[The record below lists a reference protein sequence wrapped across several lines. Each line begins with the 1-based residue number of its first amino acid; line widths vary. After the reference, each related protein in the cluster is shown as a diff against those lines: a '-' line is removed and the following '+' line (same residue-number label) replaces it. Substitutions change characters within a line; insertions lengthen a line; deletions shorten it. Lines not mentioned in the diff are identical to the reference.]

1 MGGKVIPN
9 APRWDQADLP
19 QAGDSVIIDLD
30 NTIFTGLSDSIF
42 SQDENQGAFTLFTFD
57 GDWNPQNVSLVFKSG
72 NEYSQGSFKVDN
84 GDLATFSYSVPMFNV
99 IPGVE
104 AFARFVLTNI
114 NLNSTAGYGQFIN
127 VSAKEDGG
135 STPDLKAS
143 LTGTG
148 NVTFGFSEA
157 ERQGYLTLAGSEDN
171 TYTGKTYVGYAADG
185 QVSASPTTI
194 YFGKNKA
201 FGETLNLNVESASSV
216 YISGET
222 GTEDYEQ
229 EVHGLQGEGLIHLG
243 TQAKLTLDQSGTGT
257 GNYSA
262 DEGGFIRIDNKFAG
276 TGNADDPTAGAWF
289 DIKLSGEVAGD
300 IVRFSDNAVYDE
312 EGNPNY
318 TGVIALENGAIEA
331 YDEDRRLDPEGR
343 NYSPN
348 LILTT
353 STLRLENNGCLL
365 VDGTSGADTVHN
377 LFLNNS
383 ADWMSGAANN
393 NALSFENVGFGGAA
407 LTVTGDLTLEK
418 DATVNVDSFTETL
431 DDAVAGKSFFDAD
444 GGLESALIV
453 VEGEVDLGND
463 YKLHLK
469 GEATGDSGTDV
480 TQGGNIVA
488 KAHWDFSDTLKYV
501 SGGDESDSF
510 NIEYT
515 LKQIDIVSGQTFTLE
530 TADGSSTEGQDF
542 TALITGS
549 GNLTVDASGFTVNI
563 GHSGGN
569 TYTGDT
575 TITGGTNVNLTE
587 NNAFG
592 TGAGSLDIAEGGS
605 VTLKNGVSQS
615 GSGLSGNGSLVLE
628 SDSKYT
634 LTQNSDAT
642 IDNIISGSGTLKVDL
657 VNDGNELKFTAGKSF
672 TGTLDLI
679 NAALDLTDSGN
690 AGTLG
695 SSSIVLGDNTDFTFG
710 KGGNVRD
717 LRVTGDAD
725 LNADTLIIGGDAVL
739 NISGSLSY
747 ARNLSFDVKNVEVAA
762 DLNLIDY
769 DGAFVGN
776 NFIDAGSSQ
785 GQGNVSIAVSGG
797 QQTVLDYT
805 QKGNVVA
812 ETTWDIG
819 TGLTDTG
826 TGLDASVQLKAI
838 NVLGEN
844 SLSIYGNSS
853 GQKELSAKLSSESA
867 SGTVVFEGG
876 DILVSNGANDYTA
889 ATHIDSSATVKLGAS
904 HALGETSELANYGK
918 LVVNT
923 GIEQTVFGWD
933 GKANGSIE
941 LNGSLLLDQSGEQT
955 IANTF
960 TGSGTFTVDLS
971 GSGNELSFANDN
983 AFSGFSGKLLLGN
996 LIFDAAEMSSSLLS
1010 STDVVING
1018 GAIFVADAIGTPV
1031 QTSDFTFNGGT
1042 LRVGQIEAGNNT
1054 GAKLAVSGDINID
1067 SASTIELEG
1076 VKLEGTQNILA
1087 ADQGVEQTIAT
1098 YTGAVSSNL
1107 DDLKV
1112 SGVGTSEIR
1121 NNSSDADPVAYGKW
1135 STGALTAESG
1145 KLNVRLTLEE
1155 IQLAD
1160 TDEGLKLDATGPTGD
1175 KTISAKITDYE
1186 TTAGKIVFEGGNI
1199 TIANT
1204 NDYHGV
1210 TVVESGST
1218 VTVAAES
1225 GFGNT
1230 SELDISAGAVVNL
1243 QGFDQTV
1250 GRLVVGSLG
1259 EEASNALN
1267 GTDISTL
1274 TLAAGGNSEIWGTN
1288 DYSGTIVLGSGHNLA
1303 LNNSSGIGASAK
1315 VNFNAADSVLTIE
1328 GAKSG
1333 TFETE
1338 LSGAGTVVV
1347 SDSTIAVA
1355 GGNTNFK
1362 GKWELQ
1368 SDAGVT
1374 VSDNVDAVLG
1384 TGADIALDGTLTLGF
1399 ASNAASEVTIDETLS
1414 GSGSLVLTGNNNQ
1427 KFGLASND
1435 LNFAGTVTLD
1445 KIGMTVGGSGTG
1457 TNNANVFTT
1466 ADLVLQGGSVL
1477 EVATGSTVTTFD
1489 KVSVNNGQTAGF
1501 KFGGLGFNSD
1511 GTTATGTSAL
1521 VINELVNNGSAQIT
1535 LDELGTNGDLLG
1547 AVAETSLVNGGVDVF
1562 QALIQTGKVM
1572 DESILENFK
1581 LTGVGNGQATQEIE
1595 SATGQVATG
1604 YYDFDL
1610 ALGDSGTDLGVSYDL
1625 TRIDISGGKT
1635 LTLFEKGTLDAQFTS
1650 DGGAGALTI
1659 ATGGD
1664 ITLANDSES
1673 ALNSYTGVTNVLG
1686 KLTAHA
1692 GNLGS
1697 TSELQIGA
1705 GGHYVNAG
1713 DNKVGLLDAD
1723 GTLELSE
1730 GYTLEITQGA
1740 DKSSNIAGTL
1750 TGGGD
1755 LSFAAGELT
1764 VSGSSSS
1771 NYDGTVYVGSANS
1784 DAVLTISGAGA
1795 LGMGSIVL
1803 GTHSGSAVNIYG
1815 TEGQT
1820 FVNEISGSGTI
1831 NVDLSGGAF
1840 AFGTEQL
1847 DLSTGS
1853 TLVLDGATFDLTFS
1867 DVNFNDDVAER
1878 LAIELTDGSKLI
1890 NDGSADKD
1898 VYSLTLNGGTIDLGE
1913 INTEFGQINLVSE
1926 KGTLNIINKT
1936 TIDIASQSD
1945 DNVTESGDR
1954 TITDGSELLTG
1965 GVFYLDIF
1973 TGVKNLTGGIGNLV
1987 LDDDKFEKTTEKLLQ
2002 DADPDTEGLELV
2014 ANMTRDN
2021 GTFKY
2026 DGSKVYLEYEF
2037 KEIELLRDNFNQ
2049 GLLIDAEKKPGG
2061 TLSAKITGSGNLKLD
2076 GTLNLGTAGTV
2087 NDYTGRTY
2095 VLGDGVVT
2103 IQADSAF
2110 GQTKDLDIATGGVV
2124 KLNGFDQTVGALS
2137 GIGKLEFASGS
2148 DFTLDNYLDEEGA
2161 QSIDINNE
2169 LVGAAGATFTID
2181 GTYGTGE
2188 NDHASVSFGRENSL
2202 DGMTFTLRNAKFDI
2216 TGTSDVDY
2224 LTSASSSDFVLSMGA
2239 AMSVDGTSGNL
2250 YDYNELSFAGGSL
2263 DVTNVTL
2270 VKEGTGA
2277 STAAVIET
2285 DKLDLTGS
2293 GTLSV
2298 AAKIDESFNVLA
2310 DDQANFVSTLIKY
2323 GELEGNPD
2331 NLDPSSTFSSSAINQ
2346 GGTNVAYVNWDGDIT
2361 VDETAKTVGMSYR
2374 VAAIQLADET
2384 GDGLKLN
2391 TQNTTGVDA
2400 ALDALVTDYVSGGVT
2415 HSGNITFDGGEI
2427 TIGTGTVDEEANTYT
2442 GTTNVRSDSTVTLA
2456 KDGAFGRTEL
2466 LNISNGQV
2474 NFNGKSETLG
2484 SINVGISGSITGSGS
2499 VTLGI
2504 AGYHETSST
2513 ILGEHS
2519 GFTADVTLANGHTL
2533 TLNDTVGIGSSGTI
2547 KLESGTYLVINDATA
2562 GGVLSKTITG
2572 EANSNVQL
2580 TGSGIGIAANNSGY
2594 GGNWMFTDGTTVLVA
2609 GDSNTS
2615 ADDRLGTGGTVKLG
2629 DESGTGTTLT
2639 ISQTAGDFTL
2649 DNAFAGSGTLAVSG
2663 NGSVQAFGFDRV
2675 WTNPNDFTGT
2685 VDIRNGISMTVGGTN
2700 VTDVGAFNSANLAA
2714 ADFNLGVGST
2724 LIVATQGSVVD
2735 TFDNLNVEE
2744 GGTVEFDGQL
2754 LTGATTSELGRLQV
2768 HTLTGAGDISLD
2780 IPTANGDV
2788 GREIAANDLFDH
2800 DQNSP
2805 FEALITVESG
2815 AVSADGWTLNGE
2827 KDSGSGLRQAVGTVA
2842 NPDAY
2847 AIYNYG
2853 LSVSDTDNDG
2863 DTDSLG
2869 VKLDLKTVDIVS
2881 GHVLTFSKAGTLGAR
2896 VTDSTGAGDL
2906 LISGAAVVL
2915 TGENDYEGLTR
2926 VTGAGAKLTVGD
2938 SGLGQTSGLVLE
2950 SDTDFVNQGTNRT
2963 GYLHAESATIDLAG
2977 ADDVLYVTGT
2987 GDSRLVNGTITGA
3000 GTLALQSGTLEVG
3013 GNLTDAG
3020 YSGRVNVGMAD
3031 SGATLLLNGQNG
3043 IGTGVIS
3050 LNYGASKLQI
3060 RNSNNSVE
3068 LTNTVTGSG
3077 LIDVNLGGSGDLF
3090 EFNGN
3095 QGSAFSGTLR
3105 LSNAAYHLY
3114 NGADKL
3120 LRAKLET
3127 ATGSLVV
3134 VHSDSVSDRTIG
3146 SLTLNGG
3153 VLDFGSMAE
3162 GSTNGQ
3168 IVVGSGSG
3176 GFSIGNENTTIKVSL
3191 SDSNDARGS
3200 GVFVGNDGMSVSII
3214 DIKDFNENTDIS
3226 NIVLHENSDELT
3238 QAVNQ
3243 TDGHTANLTFSGGR
3257 LDATG
3262 SGIDA
3267 LWDLTSIKL
3276 LVEADN
3282 SGFRVDATDETSRA
3296 GTITAKITGTGNI
3309 VFEGGTVTVANDQND
3324 YTGDT
3329 YVTDG
3334 LLVLGTSEALGNT
3347 GLLNVTGG
3355 AVDVGTTS
3363 QSIGSLDIAVEG
3375 GLTMTA
3381 GGSIELTS
3389 GSSAIASANEGVTG
3403 GAFKLDSGVKLT
3415 IENERGAGSVE
3426 GERGGADISMQ
3437 SGASV
3442 VLAFGEETDYGYFSN
3457 KLAGENGQYGTVQIG
3472 NGENAAYVDLVNT
3485 ANNFDVLHVAGKGHV
3500 RINGMD
3506 GTQTALG
3513 GADVVIDDNGVAIL
3527 NGNGSWTLANAFD
3540 LSSGGELRLTAGA
3553 DGNGGYNTVN
3563 FSNASTQQ
3571 INEGGKVTLADAVL
3585 YLDRGS
3591 NAANADVLANA
3602 HLNLES
3608 NASLNVGTVAQG
3620 DTGLALNS
3628 LTLAGG
3634 DIYFGG
3640 ILSVGADQTTLGHLT
3655 VNTLGDLNGTV
3666 HLTASRQGGTGGSIQ
3681 EGSLLDAAKNGRYQ
3695 SLIDV
3700 TGETIKTEDLEGI
3713 GLVVTD
3719 ENGSGDVEIISSIK
3733 DSDGVTLAEGT
3744 FGYGDKLVAGE
3755 NGTSAG
3761 VNYTL
3766 QLINLL
3772 NDRELE
3778 ISESGGL
3785 DVRITGEGSLLVSNE
3800 LELTNKTGEKNDYTG
3815 TTTVADSG
3823 QLTAGAGAL
3832 GTSDS
3837 HTSALNVSG
3846 NFTNAGDN
3854 VVDSFNLSGS
3864 ADLNNGTT
3872 LTVTGAGKNAIAGG
3886 LSGLGSLDLAGGTT
3900 TVTSDA
3906 DAMSDYSGA
3915 VALGKNATLDLG
3927 AAGSLGTGAITT
3939 AADSLVKVEANGART
3954 LTNTLKGAATL
3965 DVSGSGIDSSSFAFN
3980 AGQDDLTSGFAGALS
3995 LTSVTYDFTQNGN
4008 DALKGASLTLDG
4020 VKLVVNDSDSVG
4032 NRLVNGLTINGT
4044 GSIIDFG
4051 QIGNGTGV
4059 INLQGND
4066 FDVNAETT
4074 VTLETELASAASSD
4088 GSAAFDKNVSGAL
4101 VTLVTDAKD
4110 ISEED
4115 LNHLVSSVSGQNVS
4129 RDIKQGG
4136 DVVAK
4141 LLGTFG
4147 GFSVSGES
4155 GHQDLNLGLGFSQL
4169 EIQGGKTYSVS
4180 ETGSISLKI
4189 TDVNGKGGLTVTG
4202 KGNVLTLTNGGNEY
4216 EGATNVLSDAGLV
4229 LTADGALGTTELL
4242 NTASGTSVDFGGT
4255 SQTVGMIKSDG
4266 SLKSDAN
4273 KHGTHTLTV
4282 AAGGSVAG
4290 ANDDFHLNWALSAGE
4305 LQINN
4310 VMSLGTGAAEVSDGA
4325 SIVIVGA
4332 EGEFT
4337 NALTGAGGLRVTNG
4351 ANVELAGSNALK
4363 GGLTVLDKSAVSAS
4377 GDIYEHIGT
4386 GPIALDGTAVFTL
4399 TEGTDVDSWNWD
4411 RKVSGKG
4418 NLTFAREGL
4427 DSQDLSFTDGTLK
4440 NFGGNLTLDN
4450 WIIRL
4455 STVNGQTATFDEL
4468 SGSKIGDITL
4478 KNSARADVTGDVSL
4492 AGKNLW
4498 LENTAS
4504 LTFNGVGVPGASTHD
4519 NAHITV
4525 DELHLGS
4532 GFNIDLGISN
4542 ASVKSEDLIKHDKT
4556 SDSTLISVATAL
4568 EGIFGEVK
4576 DGTVTVNGEETIGK
4590 TIRFGIDQ
4598 GSGSVLEES
4607 GDVGDAIYGY
4617 DILKETVNSHDK
4629 LQISYSLE
4637 GIDIGSRK
4645 TLVLNGVESDAEGED
4660 EDSTLGVYLT
4670 GKGSLRIA
4678 GNTVRL
4684 SKTEHGNDYL
4694 GTTTVSSGATLY
4706 AEEGTLG
4713 QTARLTTESGARTY
4727 IEGDNTVK
4735 GFTLAADGQLVI
4747 GDISTMGDKSD
4758 VTLTISSLT
4767 DKTTPSDQIN
4777 HLSGQLHGNGV
4788 LKVVGNGQYD
4798 EGVDADLTIHGSQ
4811 SNFYGDLVLENGAWV
4826 DIEANSEGLFGNE
4839 GAANDVVLSKKSRLT
4854 IESSQSGPASFHGV
4868 FKDGTDGGGTVEISL
4883 NGSDDHFRFA
4893 DAQAEEIFTGTF
4905 TLNNGTISYN
4915 DLFTTNSGSGDP
4927 LAKATLA
4934 LNVGGNVILS
4944 DDAQKKSLL
4953 GGLTMNGGTIH
4964 AGAIGYTAGEGSST
4978 SRIDLNGGDLNLAD
4992 GSNGQISNVIFDAS
5006 SGASQIS
5013 AEGSEI
5019 LTAGSIGSNVVLI
5032 ENIGET
5038 YLDGDMFSGG
5048 EINSNYLH
5056 ASLPAD
5062 ALQLVKQEI
5071 GKGSGKETVD
5081 VAEVKRQFT
5090 DEFYYDK
5097 AEGTLAIAYTVSEIG
5112 LLHQTKEVGG
5122 DNFDYR
5128 NDDNWQG
5135 LTLTAFDAE
5144 YGDSIAFAT
5153 YIKDGSHGEKGNIV
5167 FRGAEGADSITLELE
5182 NGYTGKTWLTD
5193 NVQVVFGD
5201 NSGFGTTEALRVDA
5215 GSSVNFA
5222 GFDQTMGALFALGS
5236 DALKGAGNL
5245 TVNGV
5250 AVIEGANA
5258 DLSANWIFNDAVT
5271 INNAKSLGTGSV
5283 ALAGASSKLTVNGA
5297 NGNIANAF
5305 TGGDGTSLVLTNGAN
5320 VNFTTEDTLGGKAF
5334 TGSVDVAS
5342 GTSAGFTLTS
5352 GTAIGNELDVT
5363 AGGTL
5368 RISSENGG
5376 NLSFA
5381 NSETN
5386 ISGTLD
5392 ITNVTLNA
5400 AANKDRFTNA
5410 SLSAHAGAVFE
5421 VTEVIGEGVFK
5432 DLSFTDGSTIK
5443 FANGT
5448 PGEYGD
5454 NAARIDLGDEGTLSF
5469 AETVNIE
5476 LDLDDYVNASEVSE
5490 IQTGL
5495 QNKRL
5500 TAQDLTTKNESVLSN
5515 LISAGKVNG
5524 GLEDLNLEASG
5535 ASGGT
5540 LTIGIR
5546 NDDRDTEDVAE
5557 GTYGFKL
5564 NTNGGL
5570 NLAYGLTSV
5579 KIKDGK
5585 TLKLAGVGSSVSEDN
5600 ILTAAVHGTGDLEI
5614 TEGLIALTN
5623 GGTDA
5628 GKSTY
5633 TGQTIVDAHAQLVA
5647 GTAGGT
5653 LGETSKLD
5661 LKGYER
5667 QSEYDDGFGG
5677 RAHILGAETVG
5688 SLNVGENAVLNISD
5702 SDSTNGHLTIEGK
5715 AESTINGVLRGAG
5728 GLDVQGSTLTV
5739 TTSNTGFTGDVS
5751 VASGATI
5758 VINQL
5763 DSLGAKDTAGVIKIA
5778 EGGNLNVTSELEVD
5792 ATSSASRTVGTIS
5805 NAVTGDGTVVVNLT
5819 TSNDSEARFSFAD
5832 SQTGGEQATEEDPGF
5847 TGTIRLENGGFT
5859 LAFAADD
5866 HTVSTANQR
5875 AAWNAEIEVG
5885 SGGSLYVS
5893 QRDHENA
5900 RFVDKHIRALT
5911 LNGGNIYFGG
5921 LRYDMQSLEN
5931 QLGGQLE
5938 LDGENGGTLSI
5949 NDISTVNL
5957 DAGTTNSLSD
5967 NGSELLIA
5975 DEGAQIDLIQHAKDV
5990 LVKGNSVVG
5999 MTDEDIKALNDNLKL
6014 NISNE
6019 DAWQTL
6025 SQKGIEV
6032 AEVLR
6037 TVGSSDGDAFGVE
6050 ESSTAQGLYDLYL
6063 NYHVQEVRLIN
6074 KEQGLLVSN
6083 TTGKDQTF
6091 SAKLT
6096 GDGDITFAG
6105 GSITIGD
6112 GDTDV
6117 TNDVANV
6124 NTGRVFVRDGRVT
6137 AGKDTAFGDGSTL
6150 IVADGG
6156 SVDFGDFDQTL
6167 GVLEARGDD
6176 ALIGGEGSVITI
6188 TDDMIITGENDEFHS
6203 KLELKFS
6210 GEGLV
6215 TDVDGLGDGDISIG
6229 EDYTLILADEELS
6242 GTDKNLVENNIDGA
6256 GTVVVG
6262 SDGATGTIELGGK
6275 NSGLTG
6281 DVTVKD
6287 GWTLEASMG
6296 ANESASDRI
6305 GNGTLI
6311 LEGEGS
6317 NASFTQTESESGK
6330 GLVWDTDVS
6339 GSGNLKL
6346 TAKAD
6351 ESITI
6356 SGGLVGFAEGTV
6368 TIGGGRLDLGTGNET
6383 NLGSADLVATG
6394 DNASINIKNVEGGV
6408 DYEGNITVGNDANI
6422 VFERPATPGTTG
6434 DASLRVDGSLDLEG
6448 ALVTVTVDDSL
6459 SLGDPGTVDL
6469 NVQDVLSA
6477 DRSSDLA
6484 LVIAEADG
6492 GIGNLTGDALIK
6504 DQEGNVIDLKSKGI
6518 AINDSTG
6525 KVATGYYDY
6534 DLSVSEDGKQL
6545 GVAYQLTRVD
6555 IVENEKLVLQG
6566 VTSSDT
6572 NNPDVQNAMRL
6583 SADLTGKGSF
6593 QLTGGLLTLEGDA
6606 NDYSGNTIVG
6616 NEGTGASTTLIVS
6629 EGSSL
6634 GNTNIVQVN
6643 RNATLTNRSDKTTAK
6658 NIQVVQGGTLNL
6670 DGGVFTVSGGSAESM
6685 IDGLLTG
6692 DGALV
6697 LGDDVTMRVLA
6708 ENASGYTG
6716 VVTVGDGA
6724 TYNVVAATS
6733 DTVRVSN
6740 SFASAEGD
6748 AAEVGLKGNLFLGKS
6763 NDNFHGTFMLSGG
6776 SVLNADSIDALGADD
6791 AMIDV
6796 GDSGTGFVMLTY
6808 ANEESVGQVEQGMTN
6823 SISFIK
6829 DGAGVVSLSDD
6840 AMGAGTVTAREGG
6853 ILFGTAGQSTAYN
6866 TALNI
6871 EKDGWAAGF
6880 GGVSSL
6886 KVDLGGSFYVGG
6898 RSGYNS
6904 VLASTV
6910 AKAANEDPA
6919 SNPSAN
6925 SNTAEFVVSGDVTN
6939 AGTIYVGNK
6948 NADGSAP
6955 ADSSSIG
6962 NELVITGDYNVTASD
6977 NGGIFDMN
6985 AIIAGEDS
6993 IADHVTIK
7001 GKINGEG
7008 YVDVNYDS
7016 SVSTGGTLEYL
7027 GLVKVEGGDD
7037 GDSLRLKDS
7046 IQIGDLYYR
7055 LMWSSKE
7062 NEYYLQSSVTDPGDK
7077 PWDTEDVENVNAGT
7091 RSALAFMQAQ
7101 AFDLSLRGHLGETL
7115 YVDPVTGE
7123 QRKSSFWMVQRG
7135 DWTKFSNASGQLD
7148 ADGNL
7153 YTTHLGTDLFK
7164 RETDGATFRWGVL
7177 AGFADGDF
7185 DVSSNVDGKS
7195 SKGSFRGY
7203 SAGLYMTAE
7212 SKAESGPFLGLQLR
7226 WNRFDSEV
7234 GQDDYDV
7241 NGLSLTA
7248 EASWDQL
7255 LSKGI
7260 TDGGR
7265 NYEWRL
7271 EPHVRAYWTNFGDP
7285 DDWTS
7290 SLGETYSSDFD
7301 NGLLVRV
7308 GARTKIQT
7316 TLGTGPAWQAY
7327 AEANW
7332 VYNNG
7337 DYSTTMSTKYGDVT
7351 STQNGAEFAEFRLGL
7366 EAQFTTNVNVWLE
7379 GHHQTGSDDYEST
7392 GAMFGFKYMW

>member
-1 MGGKVIPN
+1 M
-9 APRWDQADLP
+9 
-19 QAGDSVIIDLD
+19 
-30 NTIFTGLSDSIF
+30 
-42 SQDENQGAFTLFTFD
+42 
-57 GDWNPQNVSLVFKSG
+57 
-72 NEYSQGSFKVDN
+72 
-84 GDLATFSYSVPMFNV
+84 
-99 IPGVE
+99 
-104 AFARFVLTNI
+104 
-114 NLNSTAGYGQFIN
+114 
-127 VSAKEDGG
+127 
-135 STPDLKAS
+135 
-143 LTGTG
+143 
-148 NVTFGFSEA
+148 
-157 ERQGYLTLAGSEDN
+157 
-171 TYTGKTYVGYAADG
+171 
-185 QVSASPTTI
+185 
-194 YFGKNKA
+194 
-201 FGETLNLNVESASSV
+201 
-216 YISGET
+216 
-222 GTEDYEQ
+222 
-229 EVHGLQGEGLIHLG
+229 
-243 TQAKLTLDQSGTGT
+243 
-257 GNYSA
+257 
-262 DEGGFIRIDNKFAG
+262 
-276 TGNADDPTAGAWF
+276 
-289 DIKLSGEVAGD
+289 
-300 IVRFSDNAVYDE
+300 
-312 EGNPNY
+312 
-318 TGVIALENGAIEA
+318 
-331 YDEDRRLDPEGR
+331 
-343 NYSPN
+343 
-348 LILTT
+348 
-353 STLRLENNGCLL
+353 
-365 VDGTSGADTVHN
+365 
-377 LFLNNS
+377 
-383 ADWMSGAANN
+383 
-393 NALSFENVGFGGAA
+393 
-407 LTVTGDLTLEK
+407 
-418 DATVNVDSFTETL
+418 
-431 DDAVAGKSFFDAD
+431 
-444 GGLESALIV
+444 
-453 VEGEVDLGND
+453 
-463 YKLHLK
+463 
-469 GEATGDSGTDV
+469 
-480 TQGGNIVA
+480 
-488 KAHWDFSDTLKYV
+488 
-501 SGGDESDSF
+501 
-510 NIEYT
+510 
-515 LKQIDIVSGQTFTLE
+515 
-530 TADGSSTEGQDF
+530 
-542 TALITGS
+542 
-549 GNLTVDASGFTVNI
+549 
-563 GHSGGN
+563 
-569 TYTGDT
+569 
-575 TITGGTNVNLTE
+575 
-587 NNAFG
+587 
-592 TGAGSLDIAEGGS
+592 
-605 VTLKNGVSQS
+605 
-615 GSGLSGNGSLVLE
+615 
-628 SDSKYT
+628 
-634 LTQNSDAT
+634 
-642 IDNIISGSGTLKVDL
+642 
-657 VNDGNELKFTAGKSF
+657 
-672 TGTLDLI
+672 
-679 NAALDLTDSGN
+679 
-690 AGTLG
+690 
-695 SSSIVLGDNTDFTFG
+695 
-710 KGGNVRD
+710 
-717 LRVTGDAD
+717 
-725 LNADTLIIGGDAVL
+725 
-739 NISGSLSY
+739 
-747 ARNLSFDVKNVEVAA
+747 
-762 DLNLIDY
+762 
-769 DGAFVGN
+769 
-776 NFIDAGSSQ
+776 
-785 GQGNVSIAVSGG
+785 
-797 QQTVLDYT
+797 
-805 QKGNVVA
+805 
-812 ETTWDIG
+812 
-819 TGLTDTG
+819 
-826 TGLDASVQLKAI
+826 
-838 NVLGEN
+838 
-844 SLSIYGNSS
+844 
-853 GQKELSAKLSSESA
+853 
-867 SGTVVFEGG
+867 
-876 DILVSNGANDYTA
+876 
-889 ATHIDSSATVKLGAS
+889 
-904 HALGETSELANYGK
+904 
-918 LVVNT
+918 
-923 GIEQTVFGWD
+923 
-933 GKANGSIE
+933 
-941 LNGSLLLDQSGEQT
+941 
-955 IANTF
+955 
-960 TGSGTFTVDLS
+960 
-971 GSGNELSFANDN
+971 
-983 AFSGFSGKLLLGN
+983 
-996 LIFDAAEMSSSLLS
+996 
-1010 STDVVING
+1010 
-1018 GAIFVADAIGTPV
+1018 
-1031 QTSDFTFNGGT
+1031 
-1042 LRVGQIEAGNNT
+1042 
-1054 GAKLAVSGDINID
+1054 
-1067 SASTIELEG
+1067 
-1076 VKLEGTQNILA
+1076 
-1087 ADQGVEQTIAT
+1087 
-1098 YTGAVSSNL
+1098 
-1107 DDLKV
+1107 
-1112 SGVGTSEIR
+1112 
-1121 NNSSDADPVAYGKW
+1121 
-1135 STGALTAESG
+1135 
-1145 KLNVRLTLEE
+1145 
-1155 IQLAD
+1155 
-1160 TDEGLKLDATGPTGD
+1160 
-1175 KTISAKITDYE
+1175 
-1186 TTAGKIVFEGGNI
+1186 
-1199 TIANT
+1199 
-1204 NDYHGV
+1204 
-1210 TVVESGST
+1210 
-1218 VTVAAES
+1218 
-1225 GFGNT
+1225 
-1230 SELDISAGAVVNL
+1230 
-1243 QGFDQTV
+1243 
-1250 GRLVVGSLG
+1250 
-1259 EEASNALN
+1259 
-1267 GTDISTL
+1267 
-1274 TLAAGGNSEIWGTN
+1274 
-1288 DYSGTIVLGSGHNLA
+1288 
-1303 LNNSSGIGASAK
+1303 
-1315 VNFNAADSVLTIE
+1315 
-1328 GAKSG
+1328 
-1333 TFETE
+1333 
-1338 LSGAGTVVV
+1338 
-1347 SDSTIAVA
+1347 
-1355 GGNTNFK
+1355 
-1362 GKWELQ
+1362 
-1368 SDAGVT
+1368 
-1374 VSDNVDAVLG
+1374 
-1384 TGADIALDGTLTLGF
+1384 
-1399 ASNAASEVTIDETLS
+1399 
-1414 GSGSLVLTGNNNQ
+1414 
-1427 KFGLASND
+1427 
-1435 LNFAGTVTLD
+1435 
-1445 KIGMTVGGSGTG
+1445 
-1457 TNNANVFTT
+1457 
-1466 ADLVLQGGSVL
+1466 
-1477 EVATGSTVTTFD
+1477 
-1489 KVSVNNGQTAGF
+1489 
-1501 KFGGLGFNSD
+1501 
-1511 GTTATGTSAL
+1511 
-1521 VINELVNNGSAQIT
+1521 
-1535 LDELGTNGDLLG
+1535 
-1547 AVAETSLVNGGVDVF
+1547 
-1562 QALIQTGKVM
+1562 
-1572 DESILENFK
+1572 
-1581 LTGVGNGQATQEIE
+1581 
-1595 SATGQVATG
+1595 
-1604 YYDFDL
+1604 
-1610 ALGDSGTDLGVSYDL
+1610 
-1625 TRIDISGGKT
+1625 
-1635 LTLFEKGTLDAQFTS
+1635 
-1650 DGGAGALTI
+1650 
-1659 ATGGD
+1659 
-1664 ITLANDSES
+1664 
-1673 ALNSYTGVTNVLG
+1673 
-1686 KLTAHA
+1686 
-1692 GNLGS
+1692 
-1697 TSELQIGA
+1697 
-1705 GGHYVNAG
+1705 
-1713 DNKVGLLDAD
+1713 
-1723 GTLELSE
+1723 
-1730 GYTLEITQGA
+1730 
-1740 DKSSNIAGTL
+1740 
-1750 TGGGD
+1750 
-1755 LSFAAGELT
+1755 
-1764 VSGSSSS
+1764 
-1771 NYDGTVYVGSANS
+1771 
-1784 DAVLTISGAGA
+1784 
-1795 LGMGSIVL
+1795 
-1803 GTHSGSAVNIYG
+1803 
-1815 TEGQT
+1815 
-1820 FVNEISGSGTI
+1820 
-1831 NVDLSGGAF
+1831 
-1840 AFGTEQL
+1840 
-1847 DLSTGS
+1847 
-1853 TLVLDGATFDLTFS
+1853 
-1867 DVNFNDDVAER
+1867 
-1878 LAIELTDGSKLI
+1878 
-1890 NDGSADKD
+1890 
-1898 VYSLTLNGGTIDLGE
+1898 
-1913 INTEFGQINLVSE
+1913 
-1926 KGTLNIINKT
+1926 
-1936 TIDIASQSD
+1936 
-1945 DNVTESGDR
+1945 
-1954 TITDGSELLTG
+1954 
-1965 GVFYLDIF
+1965 
-1973 TGVKNLTGGIGNLV
+1973 
-1987 LDDDKFEKTTEKLLQ
+1987 
-2002 DADPDTEGLELV
+2002 
-2014 ANMTRDN
+2014 
-2021 GTFKY
+2021 
-2026 DGSKVYLEYEF
+2026 
-2037 KEIELLRDNFNQ
+2037 
-2049 GLLIDAEKKPGG
+2049 
-2061 TLSAKITGSGNLKLD
+2061 
-2076 GTLNLGTAGTV
+2076 
-2087 NDYTGRTY
+2087 
-2095 VLGDGVVT
+2095 
-2103 IQADSAF
+2103 
-2110 GQTKDLDIATGGVV
+2110 
-2124 KLNGFDQTVGALS
+2124 
-2137 GIGKLEFASGS
+2137 
-2148 DFTLDNYLDEEGA
+2148 
-2161 QSIDINNE
+2161 
-2169 LVGAAGATFTID
+2169 
-2181 GTYGTGE
+2181 
-2188 NDHASVSFGRENSL
+2188 
-2202 DGMTFTLRNAKFDI
+2202 
-2216 TGTSDVDY
+2216 
-2224 LTSASSSDFVLSMGA
+2224 
-2239 AMSVDGTSGNL
+2239 
-2250 YDYNELSFAGGSL
+2250 
-2263 DVTNVTL
+2263 
-2270 VKEGTGA
+2270 
-2277 STAAVIET
+2277 
-2285 DKLDLTGS
+2285 
-2293 GTLSV
+2293 
-2298 AAKIDESFNVLA
+2298 
-2310 DDQANFVSTLIKY
+2310 
-2323 GELEGNPD
+2323 
-2331 NLDPSSTFSSSAINQ
+2331 
-2346 GGTNVAYVNWDGDIT
+2346 
-2361 VDETAKTVGMSYR
+2361 
-2374 VAAIQLADET
+2374 
-2384 GDGLKLN
+2384 
-2391 TQNTTGVDA
+2391 
-2400 ALDALVTDYVSGGVT
+2400 
-2415 HSGNITFDGGEI
+2415 
-2427 TIGTGTVDEEANTYT
+2427 
-2442 GTTNVRSDSTVTLA
+2442 
-2456 KDGAFGRTEL
+2456 
-2466 LNISNGQV
+2466 
-2474 NFNGKSETLG
+2474 
-2484 SINVGISGSITGSGS
+2484 
-2499 VTLGI
+2499 
-2504 AGYHETSST
+2504 
-2513 ILGEHS
+2513 
-2519 GFTADVTLANGHTL
+2519 
-2533 TLNDTVGIGSSGTI
+2533 
-2547 KLESGTYLVINDATA
+2547 
-2562 GGVLSKTITG
+2562 
-2572 EANSNVQL
+2572 
-2580 TGSGIGIAANNSGY
+2580 
-2594 GGNWMFTDGTTVLVA
+2594 
-2609 GDSNTS
+2609 
-2615 ADDRLGTGGTVKLG
+2615 
-2629 DESGTGTTLT
+2629 
-2639 ISQTAGDFTL
+2639 
-2649 DNAFAGSGTLAVSG
+2649 
-2663 NGSVQAFGFDRV
+2663 
-2675 WTNPNDFTGT
+2675 
-2685 VDIRNGISMTVGGTN
+2685 
-2700 VTDVGAFNSANLAA
+2700 
-2714 ADFNLGVGST
+2714 
-2724 LIVATQGSVVD
+2724 
-2735 TFDNLNVEE
+2735 
-2744 GGTVEFDGQL
+2744 
-2754 LTGATTSELGRLQV
+2754 
-2768 HTLTGAGDISLD
+2768 
-2780 IPTANGDV
+2780 
-2788 GREIAANDLFDH
+2788 
-2800 DQNSP
+2800 
-2805 FEALITVESG
+2805 
-2815 AVSADGWTLNGE
+2815 
-2827 KDSGSGLRQAVGTVA
+2827 
-2842 NPDAY
+2842 
-2847 AIYNYG
+2847 
-2853 LSVSDTDNDG
+2853 
-2863 DTDSLG
+2863 
-2869 VKLDLKTVDIVS
+2869 
-2881 GHVLTFSKAGTLGAR
+2881 
-2896 VTDSTGAGDL
+2896 
-2906 LISGAAVVL
+2906 
-2915 TGENDYEGLTR
+2915 
-2926 VTGAGAKLTVGD
+2926 
-2938 SGLGQTSGLVLE
+2938 
-2950 SDTDFVNQGTNRT
+2950 
-2963 GYLHAESATIDLAG
+2963 
-2977 ADDVLYVTGT
+2977 
-2987 GDSRLVNGTITGA
+2987 
-3000 GTLALQSGTLEVG
+3000 
-3013 GNLTDAG
+3013 
-3020 YSGRVNVGMAD
+3020 
-3031 SGATLLLNGQNG
+3031 
-3043 IGTGVIS
+3043 
-3050 LNYGASKLQI
+3050 
-3060 RNSNNSVE
+3060 
-3068 LTNTVTGSG
+3068 
-3077 LIDVNLGGSGDLF
+3077 
-3090 EFNGN
+3090 
-3095 QGSAFSGTLR
+3095 
-3105 LSNAAYHLY
+3105 
-3114 NGADKL
+3114 
-3120 LRAKLET
+3120 
-3127 ATGSLVV
+3127 
-3134 VHSDSVSDRTIG
+3134 
-3146 SLTLNGG
+3146 
-3153 VLDFGSMAE
+3153 
-3162 GSTNGQ
+3162 
-3168 IVVGSGSG
+3168 
-3176 GFSIGNENTTIKVSL
+3176 
-3191 SDSNDARGS
+3191 
-3200 GVFVGNDGMSVSII
+3200 
-3214 DIKDFNENTDIS
+3214 
-3226 NIVLHENSDELT
+3226 
-3238 QAVNQ
+3238 
-3243 TDGHTANLTFSGGR
+3243 
-3257 LDATG
+3257 
-3262 SGIDA
+3262 
-3267 LWDLTSIKL
+3267 
-3276 LVEADN
+3276 
-3282 SGFRVDATDETSRA
+3282 
-3296 GTITAKITGTGNI
+3296 
-3309 VFEGGTVTVANDQND
+3309 
-3324 YTGDT
+3324 
-3329 YVTDG
+3329 
-3334 LLVLGTSEALGNT
+3334 
-3347 GLLNVTGG
+3347 
-3355 AVDVGTTS
+3355 
-3363 QSIGSLDIAVEG
+3363 
-3375 GLTMTA
+3375 
-3381 GGSIELTS
+3381 
-3389 GSSAIASANEGVTG
+3389 
-3403 GAFKLDSGVKLT
+3403 
-3415 IENERGAGSVE
+3415 
-3426 GERGGADISMQ
+3426 
-3437 SGASV
+3437 
-3442 VLAFGEETDYGYFSN
+3442 
-3457 KLAGENGQYGTVQIG
+3457 
-3472 NGENAAYVDLVNT
+3472 
-3485 ANNFDVLHVAGKGHV
+3485 
-3500 RINGMD
+3500 
-3506 GTQTALG
+3506 
-3513 GADVVIDDNGVAIL
+3513 
-3527 NGNGSWTLANAFD
+3527 
-3540 LSSGGELRLTAGA
+3540 
-3553 DGNGGYNTVN
+3553 
-3563 FSNASTQQ
+3563 
-3571 INEGGKVTLADAVL
+3571 
-3585 YLDRGS
+3585 
-3591 NAANADVLANA
+3591 
-3602 HLNLES
+3602 
-3608 NASLNVGTVAQG
+3608 
-3620 DTGLALNS
+3620 
-3628 LTLAGG
+3628 
-3634 DIYFGG
+3634 
-3640 ILSVGADQTTLGHLT
+3640 
-3655 VNTLGDLNGTV
+3655 
-3666 HLTASRQGGTGGSIQ
+3666 
-3681 EGSLLDAAKNGRYQ
+3681 
-3695 SLIDV
+3695 
-3700 TGETIKTEDLEGI
+3700 
-3713 GLVVTD
+3713 
-3719 ENGSGDVEIISSIK
+3719 
-3733 DSDGVTLAEGT
+3733 
-3744 FGYGDKLVAGE
+3744 
-3755 NGTSAG
+3755 
-3761 VNYTL
+3761 
-3766 QLINLL
+3766 
-3772 NDRELE
+3772 
-3778 ISESGGL
+3778 
-3785 DVRITGEGSLLVSNE
+3785 
-3800 LELTNKTGEKNDYTG
+3800 
-3815 TTTVADSG
+3815 
-3823 QLTAGAGAL
+3823 
-3832 GTSDS
+3832 
-3837 HTSALNVSG
+3837 
-3846 NFTNAGDN
+3846 
-3854 VVDSFNLSGS
+3854 
-3864 ADLNNGTT
+3864 
-3872 LTVTGAGKNAIAGG
+3872 
-3886 LSGLGSLDLAGGTT
+3886 
-3900 TVTSDA
+3900 
-3906 DAMSDYSGA
+3906 
-3915 VALGKNATLDLG
+3915 
-3927 AAGSLGTGAITT
+3927 
-3939 AADSLVKVEANGART
+3939 
-3954 LTNTLKGAATL
+3954 
-3965 DVSGSGIDSSSFAFN
+3965 
-3980 AGQDDLTSGFAGALS
+3980 
-3995 LTSVTYDFTQNGN
+3995 TYDFTQNGN

-4059 INLQGND
+4059 IDLQGED
-4066 FDVNAETT
+4066 FDVHAETT
-4074 VTLETELASAASSD
+4074 VTLNTKLAGAITSD
-4088 GSAAFDKNVSGAL
+4088 GSAAFDENVSGAQ
-4101 VTLVTDAKD
+4101 VTLVTDARD
-4110 ISEED
+4110 ITEED
-4115 LNHLVSSVSGQNVS
+4115 LSHLVSSVDGQSVS
-4129 RDIKQGG
+4129 RELTQGG
-4136 DVVAK
+4136 YVVAK
-4141 LLGTFG
+4141 LHGTFG
-4147 GFSVSGES
+4147 DFSVSGES
-4155 GHQDLNLGLGFSQL
+4155 GQQDLNLGLGFSQL

-4180 ETGSISLKI
+4180 ETGTISLKI
-4189 TDVNGKGGLTVTG
+4189 TDVNGKGGLTVAG

-4216 EGATNVLSDAGLV
+4216 EGATNVLSGAGLV
-4229 LTADGALGTTELL
+4229 LTADSALGRTELL
-4242 NTASGTSVDFGGT
+4242 NTASGTSVDFGAT

-4273 KHGTHTLTV
+4273 KQGTHTLTV

-4290 ANDDFHLNWALSAGE
+4290 ANDNFHLNWALNAGE

-4310 VMSLGTGAAEVSDGA
+4310 VMSLGTGSAEVSDGA
-4325 SIVIVGA
+4325 SIVITGA
-4332 EGEFT
+4332 EGEFK
-4337 NALTGAGGLRVTNG
+4337 NALTGAGDLRVTNG
-4351 ANVELAGSNALK
+4351 ANVELAGSNALT
-4363 GGLTVLDKSAVSAS
+4363 GDLTVADTATVSAS
-4377 GDIYEHIGT
+4377 GDINSHIGK
-4386 GPIALDGTAVFTL
+4386 GDIALAGKAEFTL
-4399 TEGTDVDSWNWD
+4399 TEGTDAANWTWK
-4411 RKVSGKG
+4411 R
-4418 NLTFAREGL
+4418 NLTGSGELTLAREGSNDQTLLFAESSLSGFTGTVAL
-4427 DSQDLSFTDGTLK
+4427 DDWTIELNESVDNGTLAEFAK
-4440 NFGGNLTLDN
+4440 WKTGTLVLRDGAN
-4450 WIIRL
+4450 AL
-4455 STVNGQTATFDEL
+4455 
-4468 SGSKIGDITL
+4468 
-4478 KNSARADVTGDVSL
+4478 VTGVADL
-4492 AGKNLW
+4492 GAKNAKLDAGGI
-4498 LENTAS
+4498 
-4504 LTFNGVGVPGASTHD
+4504 LTINDFGVPGMDSNSYLEA
-4519 NAHITV
+4519 NALELSEGFVINLETGNETV
-4525 DELHLGS
+4525 DSSTILTQDDAE
-4532 GFNIDLGISN
+4532 
-4542 ASVKSEDLIKHDKT
+4542 AMQTTVVKTDNEIVLANGK
-4556 SDSTLISVATAL
+4556 
-4568 EGIFGEVK
+4568 
-4576 DGTVTVNGEETIGK
+4576 VTVNGSDAGD
-4590 TIRFGIDQ
+4590 TIRFDISQ
-4598 GSGSVLEES
+4598 TSGVEAES
-4607 GDVGDAIYGY
+4607 GNVA
-4617 DILKETVNSHDK
+4617 
-4629 LQISYSLE
+4629 E
-4637 GIDIGSRK
+4637 GIYTYKIVASDSKTDLAVEYDLAGISLNSGK
-4645 TLVLNGVESDAEGED
+4645 TLVLKGIAGD
-4660 EDSTLGVYLT
+4660 EYGNDSGSRLDVYLT
-4670 GKGSLRIA
+4670 GVGNLRIA

-4694 GTTTVSSGATLY
+4694 GTTTVSSGAKLY

-4713 QTARLTTESGARTY
+4713 QTARLTTESGARTC
-4727 IEGDNTVK
+4727 IEGNNTVS
-4735 GFTLAADGQLVI
+4735 GFTLANGGELVVGEI
-4747 GDISTMGDKSD
+4747 NTLDKSN
-4758 VTLTISSLT
+4758 VTLTIVSSTDQLT
-4767 DKTTPSDQIN
+4767 PKSQHN
-4777 HLSGQLHGNGV
+4777 HLSGELHGNGV
-4788 LKVVGNGQYD
+4788 LKVVGNGQVD
-4798 EGVDADLTIHGSQ
+4798 EGVVADLTIHGSQ
-4811 SNFYGDLVLENGAWV
+4811 TSFFGDLVLERGAWV
-4826 DIEANSEGLFGNE
+4826 DIDANDGGLFGNSTAE
-4839 GAANDVVLSKKSRLT
+4839 NEVVVSKDSLLT
-4854 IESSQSGPASFHGV
+4854 IESSQSGTASFYGI
-4868 FKDGTDGGGTVEISL
+4868 FKDGTSGGGTVEISL
-4883 NGSDDHFRFA
+4883 LESDDHFRFA

-5019 LTAGSIGSNVVLI
+5019 LTAGSIGSDVVLI

-5097 AEGTLAIAYTVSEIG
+5097 AEGTLAIAYTVSEVG

-5144 YGDSIAFAT
+5144 SGDSIAFAT

-5763 DSLGAKDTAGVIKIA
+5763 DSLGAKDTSGVIKLA

-6188 TDDMIITGENDEFHS
+6188 TDDMIVTGENDEFHS

-6394 DNASINIKNVEGGV
+6394 DNASINIKDVEGGV

-6616 NEGTGASTTLIVS
+6616 NEGTGASTTLIMS